1 MARPHQT
8 VPLTAV
14 PAGRRQRA
22 VLLWQRFDLFPYML
36 VLPAIVV
43 LGLVFL
49 YPLGQSIWLS
59 LHSYNLT
66 QPWRGMPF
74 VGLDNY
80 ARLLVDPFFYRSL
93 ALTLYWALGSVT
105 GEVLLG
111 LAAALLLNQTFPG
124 RAIARAVILVPWAVP
139 TVLVA
144 IVFSTIFHANGILN
158 ELLLRAGFITE
169 QIPFLSSTQWAMPTL
184 IMAHV
189 WKSFPFICVVLLAG
203 LQSIP
208 KELYEAAEMDGAGP
222 FQRFRHI
229 TLPGLRGVMVIAVLL
244 STIFSLKGIDFQYIM
259 TFGGPANST
268 KVIAFHAYHTAFAE
282 YAFGRASA
290 IAVVL
295 TIITAVICWLYL
307 KARGPE

>member
-1 MARPHQT
+1 MARPHQP

-14 PAGRRQRA
+14 PAGRRQKFVQHRR
-22 VLLWQRFDLFPYML
+22 RFDLFPYML

-49 YPLGQSIWLS
+49 YPLGQSVWLS
-59 LHSYNLT
+59 LHNYNLT

-93 ALTLYWALGSVT
+93 SLTLYWTSGSVA
-105 GEVLLG
+105 GEVLIG

-158 ELLLRAGFITE
+158 ELLLRAGFIAE

-184 IMAHV
+184 IMAHI
-189 WKSFPFICVVLLAG
+189 WKSFPFICVVILAG

-244 STIFSLKGIDFQYIM
+244 ATIFSLKGIDFQYIM

-295 TIITAVICWLYL
+295 TIITAIICWLYL